1 LDEELEAWRNRPLGE
16 IVYLYLDA
24 HYEKVRQAGN
34 VRDAAILM
42 ASGVKKDG
50 KRAILGISASLSE
63 AEAHCRSFLEGL
75 VKRGLEGVQLIISDD
90 HAGMEAARKATFS
103 GVTWQRGQFHL
114 QQNVQSYVPKVGMRI
129 EVAEDVRTI
138 FDEQDRFTA
147 ECYLKNTVKKY
158 AQIAPKLADW
168 MEINLPNRFSVFAF
182 PRSHQKGLRTSNSL
196 ERLSQEIKRRTRV
209 VRVFPNE
216 DACLRLV
223 SAVLMEFSEEW
234 EYGKIYLNV
243 EDT

>member
-1 LDEELEAWRNRPLGE
+1 
-16 IVYLYLDA
+16 
-24 HYEKVRQAGN
+24 
-34 VRDAAILM
+34 M
-42 ASGVKKDG
+42 
-50 KRAILGISASLSE
+50 
-63 AEAHCRSFLEGL
+63 
-75 VKRGLEGVQLIISDD
+75 IISDD

-103 GVTWQRGQFHL
+103 GVPWQRGQFHL

-138 FDEQDRFTA
+138 FDANDRFTA
-147 ECYLKNTVKKY
+147 ESYLKNTVKKY

-168 MEINLPNRFSVFAF
+168 MEINLPDRFSVFAF

-196 ERLSQEIKRRTRV
+196 ERFSQEIKRRTRV